1 MNKWKDELGH
11 MEMGNK
17 WLAYNA
23 IQSFNQHEQGKG
35 DRSEEKSLLRALDG
49 KLGFSDKALKMLNN
63 SIKEETENLNH
74 KKIRKFKNKIIKY
87 QEFIKNNFEYVGEN
101 FAYEARS
108 IHYNTKKKSK
118 GIYGKATND
127 EVKSLNEEGIET
139 QTIPWIKDK
148 DN

>member
-1 MNKWKDELGH
+1 MIKYKLTCKDCDLKFDSWFSSSKE
-11 MEMGNK
+11 
-17 WLAYNA
+17 
-23 IQSFNQHEQGKG
+23 F
-35 DRSEEKSLLRALDG
+35 D
-49 KLGFSDKALKMLNN
+49 KLKKINLINCIRCNSTKVKKTLMSPMILNS
-63 SIKEETENLNH
+63 SIKKITEDSNQ
-74 KKIRKFKNKIIKY
+74 KKIRKFKNKIREY
-87 QEFIKNNFEYVGEN
+87 QKFIKNNFEYVGEN

-108 IHYNTKKKSK
+108 IHYNKKKKSK

>member
-1 MNKWKDELGH
+1 MIKYKLTCKDCDLKFDSWFSSSKE
-11 MEMGNK
+11 
-17 WLAYNA
+17 
-23 IQSFNQHEQGKG
+23 F
-35 DRSEEKSLLRALDG
+35 D
-49 KLGFSDKALKMLNN
+49 KLKKINLINCTRCNSTKVKKTLMSPTILNS
-63 SIKEETENLNH
+63 SIKKITEDLNQ
-74 KKIRKFKNKIIKY
+74 KKTRIFKNKIREY
-87 QEFIKNNFEYVGEN
+87 QKFIKNNFEYVGEN

-127 EVKSLNEEGIET
+127 EVRSLNEEGIET

>member
-1 MNKWKDELGH
+1 MIK
-11 MEMGNK
+11 
-17 WLAYNA
+17 Y
-23 IQSFNQHEQGKG
+23 
-35 DRSEEKSLLRALDG
+35 
-49 KLGFSDKALKMLNN
+49 KLTCRDCDLKFDSWFSSSKEFDKLKKINLINCIRCNSSKVKKTLMSPMVLNN
-63 SIKEETENLNH
+63 SIKEETENLNY

-127 EVKSLNEEGIET
+127 ELKNLNEEGIET
-139 QTIPWIKDK
+139 QTIPWIKEK

>member
-1 MNKWKDELGH
+1 MIKYKLTCKDCDLKFDSWFSSSKEFDKLKKINLINCTRCNSLKVKKTP
-11 MEMGNK
+11 MSPMVLNSSIRKANED
-17 WLAYNA
+17 L
-23 IQSFNQHEQGKG
+23 NQ
-35 DRSEEKSLLRALDG
+35 
-49 KLGFSDKALKMLNN
+49 
-63 SIKEETENLNH
+63 
-74 KKIRKFKNKIIKY
+74 KKIRKFKSKIRKY
-87 QEFIKNNFEYVGEN
+87 QKFIKNNFEYVGEN

-139 QTIPWIKDK
+139 QIIPWIKDK

>member
-1 MNKWKDELGH
+1 MIKYKLTCKSCDLKFDSWFSSSREFDKLKKMNLINCTRCNSLKVKKTLMSPMVLNSSIRKVNEEL
-11 MEMGNK
+11 
-17 WLAYNA
+17 
-23 IQSFNQHEQGKG
+23 NQ
-35 DRSEEKSLLRALDG
+35 
-49 KLGFSDKALKMLNN
+49 
-63 SIKEETENLNH
+63 
-74 KKIRKFKNKIIKY
+74 KKIKKFKNKIRKY
-87 QEFIKNNFEYVGEN
+87 QKFIKNNFEYVGEN

-127 EVKSLNEEGIET
+127 ELKNLNEEGIET

>member
-1 MNKWKDELGH
+1 MIKYKLTCKNCDLKFDSWFSSSKEFDKLKKMNLINCTRCNSLKVKKTPMSPMVLNSSIRKANEDL
-11 MEMGNK
+11 
-17 WLAYNA
+17 
-23 IQSFNQHEQGKG
+23 NQ
-35 DRSEEKSLLRALDG
+35 
-49 KLGFSDKALKMLNN
+49 
-63 SIKEETENLNH
+63 
-74 KKIRKFKNKIIKY
+74 KKIRKFKNKIRKY
-87 QEFIKNNFEYVGEN
+87 QKFIKNNFEYVGEN

-108 IHYNTKKKSK
+108 IHYNAKKKSK

>member
-1 MNKWKDELGH
+1 MIKYKLTCKDCDLKFDSWFSSSKE
-11 MEMGNK
+11 
-17 WLAYNA
+17 
-23 IQSFNQHEQGKG
+23 F
-35 DRSEEKSLLRALDG
+35 D
-49 KLGFSDKALKMLNN
+49 KL
-63 SIKEETENLNH
+63 
-74 KKIRKFKNKIIKY
+74 KKINLINCTRCNSLKVKKTLMSPMVLNSSMKKVTEDLNQKKIIKFKNKIRKY
-87 QEFIKNNFEYVGEN
+87 QKFIKNNFEYVGEN

-108 IHYNTKKKSK
+108 IHYNAKKKSK

>member
-1 MNKWKDELGH
+1 MIKYKLTCKDCDLKFDSWFSSSKEFDKLKKLNLINCTRCNSLKVNKTL
-11 MEMGNK
+11 MSPMV
-17 WLAYNA
+17 
-23 IQSFNQHEQGKG
+23 
-35 DRSEEKSLLRALDG
+35 
-49 KLGFSDKALKMLNN
+49 LNN
-63 SIKEETENLNH
+63 SIKKENENLNH
-74 KKIRKFKNKIIKY
+74 KKIRKFKNKIRKY

-127 EVKSLNEEGIET
+127 EIKNLNEEGIET

>member
-1 MNKWKDELGH
+1 MIKYKLTCKDCDLKFDSWFSSSKE
-11 MEMGNK
+11 
-17 WLAYNA
+17 
-23 IQSFNQHEQGKG
+23 F
-35 DRSEEKSLLRALDG
+35 D
-49 KLGFSDKALKMLNN
+49 KLKRINLINCTRCNSSKVKKTLMSPMVLNN
-63 SIKEETENLNH
+63 SIKKETENLNY
-74 KKIRKFKNKIIKY
+74 KKIRKFKNKIRKY